1 MTFIEKVEKMKERV
15 ENLSDDELD
24 KAYQENRYNRNML
37 DNVDRWSPEDYARN
51 DFLFQELLALSA
63 RMEKKNE
70 NDGLGM

>member
-24 KAYQENRYNRNML
+24 KAYQENRYHRNML
-37 DNVDRWSPEDYARN
+37 DNVDRWSPEDYERN